1 MRYRPFGHSGR
12 ALSATGLRLP
22 VAAQRRNANHAR
34 KLIETALEN
43 GINTFHFDGL
53 DLDFLKMAAQ
63 VFSVV
68 DRKVLFISLTPDL
81 PGVPGDLAGYAFP
94 VLKEALRG
102 VIKSSGLQ
110 WLDLL
115 LFVQPGAAHL
125 PADSLAFVQE
135 LKKARMLRH
144 VGTTADTEELLP
156 AIEGRRFDVIVTPFD
171 IDSAWDKRHGID
183 KAIRSDMM
191 VIGTDYFPEM
201 YRKASDVIPKKAR
214 GGWFSKPADPLA
226 GAGTHAFLHTTD
238 DWTPEELCLG
248 YALSLP
254 SLSCILIEA
263 ETPEK
268 LEKLAEVPER
278 HLPSSVP
285 AQIEMARFTH
295 QLPKGAQK

>member
-22 VAAQRRNANHAR
+22 VAALRRNVSQAR

-43 GINTFHFDGL
+43 GINTYHFDGL

-68 DRKVLFISLTPDL
+68 ERKVLFISLTPDL

-102 VIKSSGLQ
+102 AIKSSGLQ

-115 LFVQPGAAHL
+115 VFVQPGATHL
-125 PADSLAFVQE
+125 PADSFAFVQD
-135 LKKARMLRH
+135 LKKARMLRY
-144 VGTTADTEELLP
+144 VGTTADTDDLAP
-156 AIEGRRFDVIVTPFD
+156 AIASRRFDVILTSFD

-183 KAIRSDMM
+183 KATHNDIS
-191 VIGTDYFPEM
+191 VIGVDFFPDM
-201 YRKASDVIPKKAR
+201 YRKASDVVPKKAR
-214 GGWFSKPADPLA
+214 GGWFSKPKDPLS
-226 GAGTHAFLHTTD
+226 GAGTHAFLHKTD
-238 DWTPEELCLG
+238 DWTPEELCLA

-254 SLSCILIEA
+254 SLTCILFEA
-263 ETPEK
+263 ETPDK
-268 LEKLAEVPER
+268 VEKLAAVPER

-285 AQIEMARFTH
+285 AQIEMARFTD